1 MKYDY
6 EKLRKKLTKC
16 KEVDVNAIQDKDV
29 DEISTIKIDKR
40 KSSNERILDFLCKT
54 KNPYIFKCDGV
65 IVKISFSDKS
75 NMTADDCLT
84 NVLKRLYR

>member
-6 EKLRKKLTKC
+6 VKLREKLTECKKT
-16 KEVDVNAIQDKDV
+16 DVKTIQDKDV

-40 KSSNERILDFLCKT
+40 KSSNERILDFLCKA

-65 IVKISFSDKS
+65 IVKISFSDNS

>member
-6 EKLRKKLTKC
+6 VKLKEKFMECKKT
-16 KEVDVNAIQDKDV
+16 DVKTIQDKDV

-40 KSSNERILDFLCKT
+40 KSSNERILDFLCKA

-65 IVKISFSDKS
+65 IVKISFSDNS

>member
-1 MKYDY
+1 MKYNY
-6 EKLRKKLTKC
+6 EELKEKIEKC
-16 KEVDVNAIQDKDV
+16 KSVEMNSINIDDIPDIKDLN
-29 DEISTIKIDKR
+29 ISKK
-40 KSSNERILDFLCKT
+40 KSSKERILDFLCKA

-65 IVKISFSDKS
+65 IVKISFSDNS

>member
-6 EKLRKKLTKC
+6 DKLLKKVTSC
-16 KEVDVNAIQDKDV
+16 KQTDIVKIQEKDV
-29 DEISTIKIDKR
+29 DEISSIKIDKR
-40 KSSNERILDFLCKT
+40 KSSNERIIDFLCKA

-65 IVKISFSDKS
+65 IVKISFSDNS